1 MLHLA
6 FGFPVSRL
14 NLSQQ
19 QRTEAVLLSNFRMF
33 NLNHSRCQLARSEES
48 HSQNPEQQAFKIES
62 TVIYNNKKYTIIYY
76 NTVSYTIIY
85 QPETLNPKLFVS

>member
-1 MLHLA
+1 MNIIGVSSPIVNLWQWGLSAIEGTVDTLMLHLA

-48 HSQNPEQQAFKIES
+48 HSQNPEQQA
-62 TVIYNNKKYTIIYY
+62 
-76 NTVSYTIIY
+76 
-85 QPETLNPKLFVS
+85 